1 MEFRKIKNLEYYY
14 NEDGDIVVLIS
25 EQFGSGWSTSNGGKI
40 ELAVDKRIVEFF
52 LKHIDDS
59 DYMQK
64 LSSFND
70 NEVKTEA
77 KKYFASM
84 GYKDVCFFGA
94 EDIDFY
100 CVPKGSKIE
109 IREYDGDEELIVLGL
124 NDGFVQ
130 L

>member
-1 MEFRKIKNLEYYY
+1 MKFRKIENLEYYY
-14 NEDGDIVVLIS
+14 DEDGDIIVLIS
-25 EQFGSGWSTSNGGKI
+25 EQFGSGWSTSNGDKI

-52 LKHIDDS
+52 FKHIDDS
-59 DYMQK
+59 DYMRK

-70 NEVKTEA
+70 NEVKTES

-84 GYKDVCFFGA
+84 GYKDVCFLGA
-94 EDIDFY
+94 KDIDFY

-109 IREYDGDEELIVLGL
+109 IREYDGREELIVLGL